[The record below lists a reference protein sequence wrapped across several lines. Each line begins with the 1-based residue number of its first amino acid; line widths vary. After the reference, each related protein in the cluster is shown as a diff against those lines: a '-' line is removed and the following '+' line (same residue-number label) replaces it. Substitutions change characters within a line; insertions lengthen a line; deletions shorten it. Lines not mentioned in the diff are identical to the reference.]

1 MMLEQ
6 LQEIFDWIYMQS
18 EPESLTVHLGIWD
31 AGETPYTF
39 FAVVTNQN
47 GAHILGEASYGC
59 GTLEEAV
66 QALYDEYCIS
76 EDSAANDQ

>member
-59 GTLEEAV
+59 GSLEEAV
-66 QALYDEYCIS
+66 QALYEYCIVC
-76 EDSAANDQ
+76 DAAVGGM

>member
-47 GAHILGEASYGC
+47 GEEVAHFQGRTQRTGR
-59 GTLEEAV
+59 AV
-66 QALYDEYCIS
+66 MQTKK
-76 EDSAANDQ
+76 